1 MESEMAKPKKTV
13 AKKAATAAPAKPI
26 AKSKSGSK
34 LHQLEALLRRPE
46 GATLEQMSKALDW
59 QAHSIRGAMSGTL
72 KKRQG
77 LTILASK
84 EEGVARIYRIVG

>member
-1 MESEMAKPKKTV
+1 MAT
-13 AKKAATAAPAKPI
+13 PAKPA

-34 LHQLEALLRRPE
+34 LHQLEVLLRRPE

-72 KKRQG
+72 KKKRG
-77 LTILASK
+77 LTIMASK
-84 EEGVARIYRIVG
+84 EEGAARTYRIAG